1 VSESSSYDTLGRHF
15 RTPAHPDVLVAL
27 GRANYTFLSLEETVV
42 AILYDAQFL
51 DLDQSR
57 ILTAGRKVDMLRS
70 LAKRYRRS
78 KNGKD
83 VALII
88 DNAIRAFD
96 DVRGTVRNRLFHA
109 QPFTAGVDDNGDY
122 LPGLAY
128 TGQDKDTKNI
138 VRATLADKPGDLLDL
153 TETIEAAID
162 PLSAAREAVSALPV
176 TRLT

>member
-1 VSESSSYDTLGRHF
+1 VPVKGRQL
-15 RTPAHPDVLVAL
+15 RAPAHPDVLVAL
-27 GRANYTFLSLEETVV
+27 GRANYTFLSLERTVV

-51 DLDQSR
+51 DLDQSQ

-96 DVRGTVRNRLFHA
+96 DVRDTVRNRLFHA
-109 QPFTAGVDDNGDY
+109 QPFTAGSTTMATTSRAWRIRARTRTQRTSCGPRSPTSRAICSTSRRPSRQRSTRC
-122 LPGLAY
+122 LRL
-128 TGQDKDTKNI
+128 
-138 VRATLADKPGDLLDL
+138 VRPYRHSRSRD
-153 TETIEAAID
+153 
-162 PLSAAREAVSALPV
+162 
-176 TRLT
+176 